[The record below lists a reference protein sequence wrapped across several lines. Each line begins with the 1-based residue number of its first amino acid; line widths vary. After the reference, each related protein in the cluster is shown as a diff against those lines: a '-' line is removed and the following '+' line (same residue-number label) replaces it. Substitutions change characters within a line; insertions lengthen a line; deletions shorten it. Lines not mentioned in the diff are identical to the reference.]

1 MNTLDNISLSRD
13 TEHLSN
19 NTRAQS
25 APELDQIGIE
35 SSDEEW
41 EGTLHPS
48 VMRTF
53 SNQNEPLMESEIWK
67 ISTCTSK
74 YLWFEIHYK
83 DMLMLTNRVGFWF
96 FWSPGLARI
105 GFVSSILFVLSQWRL
120 SVYIDI
126 ILYEIKKINVTVST
140 KNLTW
145 FLLCSYI

>member
-25 APELDQIGIE
+25 APEMDQIGIE

-53 SNQNEPLMESEIWK
+53 SNQNEPLMESEI
-67 ISTCTSK
+67 
-74 YLWFEIHYK
+74 
-83 DMLMLTNRVGFWF
+83 
-96 FWSPGLARI
+96 
-105 GFVSSILFVLSQWRL
+105 
-120 SVYIDI
+120 
-126 ILYEIKKINVTVST
+126 
-140 KNLTW
+140 
-145 FLLCSYI
+145 